1 MSEGMI
7 AYRPLQ
13 PSISLEDLE
22 RLWGPTL
29 LSSSIETLRERH
41 TDYDCPLPPPP
52 PPPARIEEVQRPP
65 CA

>member
-7 AYRPLQ
+7 TYRPTRQ
-13 PSISLEDLE
+13 SVSLEDLE

-29 LSSSIETLRERH
+29 LSASLDTLRERCSA
-41 TDYDCPLPPPP
+41 YDCPLPPPP
-52 PPPARIEEVQRPP
+52 PPPAKIEEVQCPP